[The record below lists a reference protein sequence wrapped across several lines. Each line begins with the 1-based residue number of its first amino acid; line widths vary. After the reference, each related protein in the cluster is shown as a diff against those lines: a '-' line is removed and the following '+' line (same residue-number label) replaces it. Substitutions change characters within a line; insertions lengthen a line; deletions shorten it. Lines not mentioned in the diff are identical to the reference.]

1 MTARR
6 ESTVCSPRSLLTSSL
21 AAGALVALLAGCG
34 AQPCPACPPAV
45 AACPEP
51 AAGAEQ
57 VVPVAPAEPG
67 VFDDGVVRLEG
78 TPEIPASLHERLQQF
93 LETRSASL
101 QEIADDGGSLLV
113 TTRFANTAQ
122 LHLVTAPMGTRR
134 QLTFSDEPVYG
145 AAFYPADP
153 NAVLVQEDVGGSENY
168 QLYRLD
174 RRTGRRTL
182 ITDGASRNIEF
193 LFSRDGSRLAY
204 VSNARNGRDMD
215 VWMSD
220 GVSLG
225 ELFLERTGDWH
236 LLELSRDGTKLLLL
250 EYVSILDQRVHLVD
264 VASREVTRVSP
275 AATGADRA
283 AVFSADGRTLYLV
296 SDRLGEVAELYE
308 VSLGDLS
315 RAADP
320 TTWRPLTRAI
330 PWNVE
335 DISLSPD
342 GRTLALTINEDGIS
356 RLRLLDTRTRRLTVV
371 EGLPR
376 GVITGLRFA
385 RSAPVVGFSVS
396 ASALSGDVFSYDLR
410 TRRVTRWTE
419 SEMGGLDPAVFVEP
433 ELVRF
438 PTFDGRTIP
447 AFYYRPRQARDGA
460 RVPVVVSIHGGPE
473 AQARPWFSPLTQ
485 YLAAE
490 AGIAVLVP
498 NVRGS
503 DGYGKTYL
511 ALDDGRRRE
520 DSVRDIGAALDWVA
534 TRPELDASRTGVYG
548 GSYGGYMVLASLVH
562 FGDRLRAGVDVVG
575 IANFVT
581 FLENT
586 APYRRDL
593 RRVEYGDES
602 DPEMRAFLASISP
615 VGRVDRI
622 RSALFV
628 AHGAND
634 PRVPAA
640 EAEQIVRAVRAG
652 GQDVWYMLARNEG
665 HGFLRKANRD
675 RFTELAVLFLER
687 HLQPSDSR

>member
-1 MTARR
+1 MRTPA
-6 ESTVCSPRSLLTSSL
+6 SIFVLL
-21 AAGALVALLAGCG
+21 AALALLAGCG
-34 AQPCPACPPAV
+34 AQPCPSCPPTP
-45 AACPEP
+45 AATCPEP
-51 AAGAEQ
+51 TAGVEP
-57 VVPVAPAEPG
+57 PVAIASASEPG
-67 VFDDGVVRLEG
+67 VLDDGTVRLEG
-78 TPEIPASLHERLQQF
+78 TPSVPEALHARLQQF
-93 LETRSASL
+93 LETRSASV
-101 QEIADDGGSLLV
+101 QEIAHDGRSLLV

-122 LHLVTAPMGTRR
+122 LHLVGAPMGARR

-153 NAVLVQEDVGGSENY
+153 SAILVQQDVGGSENY

-174 RRTGRRTL
+174 LRAGRRIR
-182 ITDGASRNIEF
+182 ITDGTSRNIEF
-193 LFSRDGSRLAY
+193 LFSRDGARLAY

-220 GVSLG
+220 GTSIG
-225 ELFLERTGDWH
+225 ELFLERNGDWH
-236 LLELSRDGTKLLLL
+236 LVEFSRDGARLLLL
-250 EYVSILDQRVHLVD
+250 EYVSILDQRIHLVD
-264 VASREVTRVSP
+264 VATRAVTRISP
-275 AATGADRA
+275 AAAGADRTA
-283 AVFSADGRTLYLV
+283 AFSADGRSLYLV
-296 SDRLGEVAELYE
+296 SDRLGEFAELYE
-308 VSLGDLS
+308 VSLEDLS
-315 RAADP
+315 RASDP
-320 TTWRPLTRAI
+320 TTWRPLTRDV

-335 DISLSPD
+335 EIALSPD
-342 GRTLALTINEDGIS
+342 GRTLALTVNEDGIS
-356 RLRLLDTRTRRLTVV
+356 RLRLLDTRSRRLSTV
-371 EGLPR
+371 EGLPQ

-385 RSAPVVGFSVS
+385 RTAPVVAFSVT
-396 ASALSGDVFSYDLR
+396 ASAVSGDAFTYDVR
-410 TRRVTRWTE
+410 ARRVTRWTE
-419 SEMGGLDPAVFVEP
+419 SEMGGLDPAALVEP

-460 RVPVVVSIHGGPE
+460 RAPVVVSIHGGPE

-490 AGIAVLVP
+490 AGIAVVVP

-503 DGYGKTYL
+503 DGYGKSYL

-520 DSVRDIGAALDWVA
+520 DSVRDIGAVLDWIG
-534 TRPELDASRTGVYG
+534 TRRELDASRVAVYG

-562 FGDRLRAGVDVVG
+562 FGERLRAGVDVVG

-602 DPEMRAFLASISP
+602 DPEMRAFLASVSP
-615 VGRVDRI
+615 VAHVDRI

-634 PRVPAA
+634 PRVPAG

-687 HLQPSDSR
+687 HLAAAPAAP